1 MLKFGGDEPDP
12 IGRMCAEVEAT
23 AAARE
28 EKKSREGWSALPFVG
43 GWFVAIGYEAGR
55 RIEPRTAIQHER
67 VDDAWPWSVTMW
79 RVPHALVYDHAEGQW
94 WESAVCPERLAH
106 SSKRITHEQV
116 ARHTEHRGE
125 ASAPTPRP
133 GQATFALDPVRPEE
147 DRAVFEARVARTVE
161 YIRAGDI
168 FQANIAHRLRGG
180 FTGSTRALFLAMLKR
195 SAPWYG
201 AYLECADE
209 SGFRAIASASPE
221 LFLQHHALTRLTTTR
236 PIKGTRG
243 AADARSAD
251 GLRASIK
258 DQAELHMIVD
268 LMRNDLG
275 RVARVGSVKVIEE
288 RAIERHGWA
297 GEGTENSSPGSES
310 RRTPGNA
317 PGPEGR
323 STQEGVYHGVATV
336 RATLRK
342 DASLRELL
350 MATFPGGS
358 ITGAPKVRAMQVIE
372 ELEPRPRGIYTGAI
386 GYISDCGNMCLSI
399 AIRTAIVRA
408 PARPL
413 TPEPPTEPIDEVRD
427 GELTYGA
434 GAGIVADSVPA
445 LEWEETMQKAG
456 VITALAAN
464 DPHDTHPASP
474 SEKARA

>member
-1 MLKFGGDEPDP
+1 MPKYVLRFGAHEPDP
-12 IGRMCAEVEAT
+12 IGRMCSEVQTT
-23 AAARE
+23 AAAGGDRTPPQ
-28 EKKSREGWSALPFVG
+28 SWSALPFVG

-55 RIEPRTAIQHER
+55 KIEPRAAMHHER
-67 VDDAWPWSVTMW
+67 VDDAWPWAVTMW
-79 RVPHALVYDHAEGQW
+79 RMPRALIYDHAEEAW
-94 WESAVCPERLAH
+94 WESGASEDGRGHAPE
-106 SSKRITHEQV
+106 RITHAQV
-116 ARHTEHRGE
+116 ARHTAHRGE
-125 ASAPTPRP
+125 ASA
-133 GQATFALDPVRPEE
+133 QAARQEQTAFALENVHPEE
-147 DRAVFEARVARTVE
+147 ERAAFEARVARTVE

-180 FTGSTRALFLAMLKR
+180 FSGSTRALFLAMLKR
-195 SAPWYG
+195 NAPWYG

-209 SGFRAIASASPE
+209 TGFRAIASASPE
-221 LFLQHHALTRLTTTR
+221 LFLQHHAPTRLTTTR

-243 AADARSAD
+243 AAGTDGAD
-251 GLRASIK
+251 DLRTSVK
-258 DQAELHMIVD
+258 DQAELNMIVD

-275 RVARVGSVKVIEE
+275 RVARVGSVKVVEE

-297 GEGTENSSPGSES
+297 GLPRIAEGPNVP
-310 RRTPGNA
+310 A
-317 PGPEGR
+317 PKGR
-323 STQEGVYHGVATV
+323 PIQEGVYHGVATV
-336 RATLRK
+336 GATLRK
-342 DASLRELL
+342 DVGLRELL

-386 GYISDCGNMCLSI
+386 GYISDCGNVCLNI
-399 AIRTAIVRA
+399 AIRTAVVRA
-408 PARPL
+408 PARTL
-413 TPEPPTEPIDEVRD
+413 TPDPPTEPIDEIRD

-464 DPHDTHPASP
+464 NPNHTQPALP